1 MATKKMSYRKKLHK
15 ATKIEQKKPLSVT
28 HSDFS
33 FTKQTDVSSNTVFT
47 GSTTPA
53 PNK

>member
-1 MATKKMSYRKKLHK
+1 MATKKMTHSKKLHK
-15 ATKIEQKKPLSVT
+15 AKKIEPKKPLSIT

-33 FTKQTDVSSNTVFT
+33 FTKQTDASSNTVFT